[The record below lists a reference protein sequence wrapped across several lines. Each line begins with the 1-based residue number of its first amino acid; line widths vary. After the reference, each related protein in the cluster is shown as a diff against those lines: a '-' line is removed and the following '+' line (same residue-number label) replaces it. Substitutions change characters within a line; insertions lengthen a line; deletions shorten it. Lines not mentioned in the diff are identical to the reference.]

1 MPDDVQKLLSEYIA
15 EHRAG
20 GEADPIAYLDRA
32 DDADR
37 PELTELIDAY
47 LVRSPGRE
55 WDPQAYEG
63 SAAARVAEGFA
74 RSLQGSSGW
83 WPAILPRLRDQA
95 RLTRNQVVERLSAAL
110 GVAGREQKVGGYYHE
125 MEYGSLDSRGVSERV
140 LDALGEIY
148 GTTATALREI
158 GEPLG
163 EGRGAA
169 GAPAMARTSVPDPK
183 YAGETIEAR
192 EDDRAAA
199 RPEPVAP
206 AERDEIDEMFT
217 GGP

>member
-1 MPDDVQKLLSEYIA
+1 M
-15 EHRAG
+15 G
-20 GEADPIAYLDRA
+20 
-32 DDADR
+32 
-37 PELTELIDAY
+37 PE
-47 LVRSPGRE
+47 
-55 WDPQAYEG
+55 AYEG

-95 RLTRNQVVERLSAAL
+95 RLTRDQVVERLSAAL

-125 MEYGSLDSRGVSERV
+125 MEYGSLDSRRVSERV
-140 LDALGEIY
+140 LDALGEIGNG

-169 GAPAMARTSVPDPK
+169 GAPAMARRAVPGPEVHRRDDRS
-183 YAGETIEAR
+183 R
-192 EDDRAAA
+192 EDDRQLPDPS
-199 RPEPVAP
+199 RWSN
-206 AERDEIDEMFT
+206 T
-217 GGP
+217 N